1 MHLHIDLGRTAP
13 APVTL
18 FAPVTSAAATPTAS
32 ADTARDQD
40 FYLELS
46 KFHATMLSTRGS
58 LMLVFQSMLLTAM
71 AALHT
76 KVPSIHTLW
85 WFQLLGVA
93 TCCIWL
99 YMNVLTALAEGH
111 IWRKLMECDPRV
123 KALSDM
129 RRGLGSITWL
139 MTYPLPILLGGI
151 WAMLLFCGIR

>member
-13 APVTL
+13 AP
-18 FAPVTSAAATPTAS
+18 ATAIPTAP
-32 ADTARDQD
+32 ADTTRDQD

-58 LMLVFQSMLLTAM
+58 LMLVFQSMLLAAV
-71 AALHT
+71 AALESKIPGLHT
-76 KVPSIHTLW
+76 VW
-85 WFQLLGVA
+85 WFQLLGLA
-93 TCCIWL
+93 TCSIWL

-111 IWRKLMECDPRV
+111 IWAKLLECDPRV

-139 MTYPLPILLGGI
+139 MAYPLPILLGAA
-151 WAMLLFCGIR
+151 WAMLLLLGFR